1 MRTKLEQRQLGRTGV
16 TVTRL
21 GAGGHFTNGPLAHED
36 IPRRVRE
43 LNHLL
48 DLGVSYF
55 DVQWDPE
62 ELATAEVMA
71 TRASEFTVAWP
82 LHGMNQKNPRE
93 VRQYVLDYAKDH
105 RTRYGIRRVDILLWV
120 GLELTGTE
128 ASERV
133 KHAREAFEAL
143 EEEGFCDHFAFSCHH
158 SPQTALRAITE
169 FDAFDAL
176 MVPYSPLHPAAGREL
191 LPEARRRGVGTVAM
205 KPFGGGG
212 GFLNMVWAGQ
222 VQHPAVKDLRD
233 SAEPYA
239 ASLRWVLNDP
249 NVDCTVPGAHSVQQI
264 DELHQAVMSEAS
276 DADGELLAWPPTP
289 PRGTESAPP
298 QRSSREPKR
307 SIDPRGEGL
316 YCARYDRG

>member
-1 MRTKLEQRQLGRTGV
+1 MTKLEKRHLGRTGL

-62 ELATAEVMA
+62 ELATAEVLV
-71 TRASEFTVAWP
+71 TRSGEFTVAWP
-82 LHGMNQKNPRE
+82 LHGMNQQDPRG
-93 VRQYVLDYAKDH
+93 VKQYVLDYAKDH
-105 RTRYGIRRVDILLWV
+105 RTRYGIQRVDILLWV
-120 GLELTGTE
+120 GLELAGPTAGDL
-128 ASERV
+128 V
-133 KHAREAFEAL
+133 KGSREAFETLKA
-143 EEEGFCDHFAFSCHH
+143 EGFCDHFAFSCHQ

-222 VQHPAVKDLRD
+222 VQHQAVKHLRD
-233 SAEPYA
+233 SCEPYA
-239 ASLRWVLNDP
+239 AALRWVLNDP
-249 NVDCTVPGAHSVQQI
+249 NVDCTVPAAHSIQQI
-264 DELHQAVMSEAS
+264 DELHHAVLSGGS
-276 DADGELLAWPPTP
+276 SGDAELLDQLKAAMNETGAEVQLRSGLAADAAAW
-289 PRGTESAPP
+289 
-298 QRSSREPKR
+298 
-307 SIDPRGEGL
+307 D
-316 YCARYDRG
+316 